1 MRYSIPTP
9 TQSQID
15 IGPLTFHF
23 YALCIIAGIAIAIW
37 LGDRRL
43 RSFGNSAGLDL
54 TGVVSEVA
62 VIAVPAGVIGGRLYH
77 VLTSPEQYFG
87 SGGSLLSILKI
98 WNGGLG
104 IWGAIALGVLGAL
117 VAYRRIGRERELP
130 SFKTFLDA
138 LAPGILLAQAIGRF
152 GNWFNAEL
160 FGRPL
165 DSWWALEI
173 PYKYRPRGY
182 GLFETFHPTFL
193 YEAICTTLLAV
204 LLIKFGNRW
213 RAGSVFYLYIA
224 GYSMA
229 RFFIEA
235 VRIDSAHNLLG
246 MRVNQWTSILIFVLG
261 MTLFLDR
268 NRVKKKTL
276 RSPEI

>member
-1 MRYSIPTP
+1 MRSSIPTP
-9 TQSQID
+9 TLSQIA

-37 LGDRRL
+37 LGDKRL
-43 RSFGNSAGLDL
+43 RSYGNSAGLDL

-62 VIAVPAGVIGGRLYH
+62 VIAVPAGIIGGRLYH
-77 VLTSPEQYFG
+77 VVTTPELYFG
-87 SGGSLLSILKI
+87 SGGDLLSILKI
-98 WNGGLG
+98 WQGGLG

-117 VAYRRIGRERELP
+117 LSYRRIAKQRTLP
-130 SFKTFLDA
+130 SFRRFLDA

-173 PYKYRPRGY
+173 PYKFRPMGY

-193 YEAICTTLLAV
+193 YEAIWTTTLA
-204 LLIKFGNRW
+204 LLLLKFGSRS
-213 RAGSVFYLYIA
+213 REGSTFYIYIA
-224 GYSMA
+224 GYSLA

-235 VRIDSAHNLLG
+235 VRIDSAHDFFGLRL
-246 MRVNQWTSILIFVLG
+246 NQWTSILIFILGLVL
-261 MTLFLDR
+261 FYR
-268 NRVKKKTL
+268 NQGKQKV
-276 RSPEI
+276 

>member
-1 MRYSIPTP
+1 MRSSIPTP

-23 YALCIIAGIAIAIW
+23 YALCVIAGIAIAIW
-37 LGDRRL
+37 FGDKRL

-77 VLTSPEQYFG
+77 VMTSPEQYFD
-87 SGGSLLSILKI
+87 SGGSLLSILQI

-104 IWGAIALGVLGAL
+104 IWGAIALGVVGAL
-117 VAYRRIGRERELP
+117 LAYRRIGRERELP
-130 SFKTFLDA
+130 SFKILLDA
-138 LAPGILLAQAIGRF
+138 LAPGILFAQAIGRF

-173 PYKYRPRGY
+173 PYKFRPRGY

-193 YEAICTTLLAV
+193 YEAICTTLIAF
-204 LLIKFGNRW
+204 LLIKFGKKW
-213 RAGSVFYLYIA
+213 RDGSVFYLYIT
-224 GYSMA
+224 GYSFI
-229 RFFIEA
+229 RFFIEG
-235 VRIDSAHNLLG
+235 VRIDSAQDFAGLRL
-246 MRVNQWTSILIFVLG
+246 NQWTSIFIFILG
-261 MTLFLDR
+261 LFLFYR
-268 NRVKKKTL
+268 NQGKKQAL
-276 RSPEI
+276 SSPEI

>member
-1 MRYSIPTP
+1 MRSSIPTP

-15 IGPLTFHF
+15 IGPLSFHF
-23 YALCIIAGIAIAIW
+23 YALCIIAGIVIAIW

-43 RSFGNSAGLDL
+43 RSYGKSEGIDL

-62 VIAVPAGVIGGRLYH
+62 VIAVPAGIIGGRLYH
-77 VLTSPEQYFG
+77 VATTPELYFG

-98 WNGGLG
+98 WQGGLG

-117 VAYRRIGRERELP
+117 VSYRRIAKEKTLP
-130 SFKTFLDA
+130 SFRVFLDA
-138 LAPGILLAQAIGRF
+138 LAPGLLLAQAIGRF

-173 PYKYRPRGY
+173 PYKFRPRGY

-193 YEAICTTLLAV
+193 YEALWTTLLAV
-204 LLIKFGNRW
+204 LLIKFGKKW
-213 RAGSVFYLYIA
+213 SDGSIFYIYIA
-224 GYSMA
+224 GYSAA
-229 RFFIEA
+229 RFFIEG
-235 VRIDSAHNLLG
+235 VRIDSAQDVLG
-246 MRVNQWTSILIFVLG
+246 LRLNQWTSIFIFILG
-261 MTLFLDR
+261 MVLFYR
-268 NRVKKKTL
+268 NQGKKKV
-276 RSPEI
+276 

>member
-1 MRYSIPTP
+1 MRSSIPTP
-9 TQSQID
+9 ALSQIA
-15 IGPLTFHF
+15 IGPFTFHF
-23 YALCIIAGIAIAIW
+23 YALCIIAGIAVAIW

-62 VIAVPAGVIGGRLYH
+62 VIAIPAGIIGGRLYH
-77 VLTSPEQYFG
+77 VVTSPELYFG
-87 SGGSLLSILKI
+87 SSGSLLAILKI

-117 VAYRRIGRERELP
+117 LSYRRIAKEKTLP
-130 SFKTFLDA
+130 SFGVFLDA

-165 DSWWALEI
+165 DTWWALEI
-173 PYKYRPRGY
+173 PYKFRPRGY

-193 YEAICTTLLAV
+193 YEAIWTTLLAIV
-204 LLIKFGNRW
+204 LIRFGKKW
-213 RAGSVFYLYIA
+213 RDGSIFYIYIA
-224 GYSMA
+224 GYSAA
-229 RFFIEA
+229 RFIIEGI
-235 VRIDSAHNLLG
+235 RIDSAHDVFGL
-246 MRVNQWTSILIFVLG
+246 RVNQWTSIFIFILGLVL
-261 MTLFLDR
+261 FYR
-268 NRVKKKTL
+268 NQGKKQVNI
-276 RSPEI
+276 SPEN

>member
-1 MRYSIPTP
+1 MRSSIPTP

-37 LGDRRL
+37 LGDKRL
-43 RSFGNSAGLDL
+43 RKYGISSGQDL
-54 TGVVSEVA
+54 SGVVSDVA

-77 VLTSPEQYFG
+77 VATTPSLYFG
-87 SGGSLLSILKI
+87 SNGDLLSILKI
-98 WNGGLG
+98 WKGGLG
-104 IWGAIALGVLGAL
+104 IWGAIALGALGAFI
-117 VAYRRIGRERELP
+117 AYSRIQKERDLP
-130 SFKTFLDA
+130 SFRVFLDA

-165 DSWWALEI
+165 DTWWALEI
-173 PYKYRPRGY
+173 PYRFRPKGY

-193 YEAICTTLLAV
+193 YEALWTTALAV
-204 LLIKFGNRW
+204 LLIKFGSKW
-213 RAGSVFYLYIA
+213 REGSTFYIYIA
-224 GYSMA
+224 GYSVA

-235 VRIDSAHNLLG
+235 IRIDSAQNVFGLRL
-246 MRVNQWTSILIFVLG
+246 NQWTSIFIFILGLVL
-261 MTLFLDR
+261 FYR
-268 NRVKKKTL
+268 NQGKKKAEI
-276 RSPEI
+276 SPEI

>member
-1 MRYSIPTP
+1 MRSSIPTP

-43 RSFGNSAGLDL
+43 RNYGNSAGIDL
-54 TGVVSEVA
+54 SGVVSEVA
-62 VIAVPAGVIGGRLYH
+62 VIAVPAGIIGGRLYH
-77 VLTSPEQYFG
+77 VATTPELYFG

-98 WNGGLG
+98 WQGGLG

-117 VAYRRIGRERELP
+117 VSYRRIAKEKTLP
-130 SFKTFLDA
+130 SFRVFLDA
-138 LAPGILLAQAIGRF
+138 LAPGLLLAQAIGRF

-173 PYKYRPRGY
+173 PYKFRPRGY

-193 YEAICTTLLAV
+193 YEALWTTLLAV
-204 LLIKFGNRW
+204 LLIKFGKKW
-213 RAGSVFYLYIA
+213 SDGSIFYIYIA
-224 GYSMA
+224 GYSAA
-229 RFFIEA
+229 RFFIEG
-235 VRIDSAHNLLG
+235 VRIDSAQDVLG
-246 MRVNQWTSILIFVLG
+246 LRLNQWTSIFIFMLG
-261 MTLFLDR
+261 MVLFYR
-268 NRVKKKTL
+268 NQGKKKV
-276 RSPEI
+276 

>member
-1 MRYSIPTP
+1 MRSSIPTP
-9 TQSQID
+9 ALSQIA
-15 IGPLTFHF
+15 ICPFSFHF
-23 YALCIIAGIAIAIW
+23 YALCIIAGIAVAIW

-62 VIAVPAGVIGGRLYH
+62 VIAIPAGIIGGRLYH
-77 VLTSPEQYFG
+77 VVTSPELYFG
-87 SGGSLLSILKI
+87 SSGSLLAILKI

-117 VAYRRIGRERELP
+117 LSYRRIAKEKTLP
-130 SFKTFLDA
+130 SFGVFLDA

-165 DSWWALEI
+165 DTWWALEI
-173 PYKYRPRGY
+173 PYKFRPRGY

-193 YEAICTTLLAV
+193 YEAIWTTLLAIV
-204 LLIKFGNRW
+204 LIRFGNKW
-213 RAGSVFYLYIA
+213 RDGSIFYIYIA
-224 GYSMA
+224 GYSAA
-229 RFFIEA
+229 RFIIEGI
-235 VRIDSAHNLLG
+235 RIDSAHDFFGL
-246 MRVNQWTSILIFVLG
+246 RVNQWTSIFIFILGLVL
-261 MTLFLDR
+261 FYR
-268 NRVKKKTL
+268 NQGKKQVNI
-276 RSPEI
+276 SPEN

>member
-62 VIAVPAGVIGGRLYH
+62 VIAIPAGVIGGRLYH
-77 VLTSPEQYFG
+77 VVTSPEQYFG

-117 VAYRRIGRERELP
+117 VAYRRMGRERELP

-193 YEAICTTLLAV
+193 YEAICTTILAV
-204 LLIKFGNRW
+204 LLIKFGKKW
-213 RAGSVFYLYIA
+213 RDGSVFHLYIA
-224 GYSMA
+224 GYSFA
-229 RFFIEA
+229 RFFIEG
-235 VRIDSAHNLLG
+235 VRIDSAQDFLG
-246 MRVNQWTSILIFVLG
+246 LRLNQWTSISIFILG
-261 MTLFLDR
+261 LLLFYR
-268 NRVKKKTL
+268 NQGKKKTL